1 MKQHLKKN
9 NPLYILSSPHLL
21 TIMSYLPIFAIYLL
35 MPYDLFYI
43 SYNALK
49 VSNPWSITYY
59 AFLLVLF
66 GLGGFIG
73 SHLVSNTNCMSI
85 KYSGVVVPRWYVRSG
100 LVAALFA
107 YVVWFSLGVLRANG
121 VRNLISMWFVD
132 PFYVKSVLLETV
144 PGITTLTQV
153 AVAAVP
159 VMICCV
165 RVNRCDYVLSG
176 LVFLLAIIRAFLF
189 GERLALLE
197 LLVPILYIKLI
208 TRKISW
214 RSALAGIL
222 FFIIFVAGF
231 FILTEVRRSFVY
243 TGSDSVKYL
252 IQTGTVRFLGYYM
265 TSINNGIFFIQH
277 YAFAAP
283 LYNTF
288 VSLWRFP
295 GLHNLYNL
303 FTCLDVIDVGNVLY
317 KFGLN
322 PEFNT
327 LTYVAYWVIDFG
339 LCGALIVSFF
349 FGFLSGI
356 FYKLASQNSLST
368 ALYSIWL
375 VGLLEFMRIC
385 YFTSTRLFPAYIFFI
400 GALILSRKSFN
411 LNEFEVKKQ

>member
-1 MKQHLKKN
+1 
-9 NPLYILSSPHLL
+9 
-21 TIMSYLPIFAIYLL
+21 
-35 MPYDLFYI
+35 
-43 SYNALK
+43 
-49 VSNPWSITYY
+49 
-59 AFLLVLF
+59 
-66 GLGGFIG
+66 
-73 SHLVSNTNCMSI
+73 MSI
-85 KYSGVVVPRWYVRSG
+85 KYTRVVVPRWYVRSG
-100 LVAALFA
+100 LVAALLA
-107 YVVWFSLGVLRANG
+107 YAVWFFLGVLRANG
-121 VRNLISMWFVD
+121 VRNLISMWLVH

-153 AVAAVP
+153 AVAAIP

-197 LLVPILYIKLI
+197 VLVPILYIKLI

-214 RSALAGIL
+214 RSALAGVL

-231 FILTEVRRSFVY
+231 FILTEARRSFVY
-243 TGSDSVKYL
+243 VGSDSVKYL
-252 IQTGTVRFLGYYM
+252 IKTGTVRFLGYYM
-265 TSINNGIFFIQH
+265 TSINNGIFFMQH
-277 YAFAAP
+277 YAFTAP

-295 GLHNLYNL
+295 GLYNLYNL
-303 FTCLDVIDVGNVLY
+303 FTGLNAIDVGNVLY

-327 LTYVAYWVIDFG
+327 LTSVCYWVIDFG
-339 LCGALIVSFF
+339 LRGALIVSFF
-349 FGFLSGI
+349 FGFLSGL

-368 ALYSIWL
+368 ALYSVWL

-385 YFTSTRLFPAYIFFI
+385 YLTSTRLFPAYIFFI
-400 GALILSRKSFN
+400 GALILSRKSLN
-411 LNEFEVKKQ
+411 LNELEVKKQ